1 MNTNII
7 FIKNKILYD
16 TLIEIK
22 ESIPFKVEY
31 IENHGKENLV
41 IFDNQNLKYP
51 LKIEQLIEKIN
62 ILLLKKKYEN
72 QSNIKVSKYTL
83 DCNSRNFSFDK
94 KKIKL
99 TEKEVNI
106 ILFLIQNDEPKKIL
120 ELQDKVWGYSSNLET
135 HTVETHIYR
144 LRKKIQDTFKDD
156 SLILSSENGYL
167 IK

>member
-62 ILLLKKKYEN
+62 ILLLKKNMKISRILKF
-72 QSNIKVSKYTL
+72 QNIL
-83 DCNSRNFSFDK
+83 
-94 KKIKL
+94 
-99 TEKEVNI
+99 
-106 ILFLIQNDEPKKIL
+106 
-120 ELQDKVWGYSSNLET
+120 
-135 HTVETHIYR
+135 
-144 LRKKIQDTFKDD
+144 
-156 SLILSSENGYL
+156 
-167 IK
+167 